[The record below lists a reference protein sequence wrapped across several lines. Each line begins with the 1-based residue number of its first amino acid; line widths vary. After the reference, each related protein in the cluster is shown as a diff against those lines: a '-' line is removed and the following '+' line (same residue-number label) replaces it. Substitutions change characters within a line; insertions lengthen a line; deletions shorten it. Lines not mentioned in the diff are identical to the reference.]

1 MRSRFAFIWVLL
13 TAAIAGVAAW
23 IAYGVGVATHVA
35 SSVPA
40 TAEGVAPYYYGYPG
54 FGFFPFFGF
63 FWFLFILF
71 VIFLVLRA
79 GRGWGHRRF
88 GGWGGPGGPGGPG
101 GMPPGIEE
109 RLKSW
114 HESAHGEDKTAQK

>member
-23 IAYGVGVATHVA
+23 IAYGAGMATKVA

-40 TAEGVAPYYYGYPG
+40 TAGGVPPYYYYYGHPW

-71 VIFLVLRA
+71 VIVLVVRA
-79 GRGWGHRRF
+79 GRGWGHRR
-88 GGWGGPGGPGGPG
+88 WAGPGGPD

-114 HESAHGEDKTAQK
+114 HERAHGEDKTAQQ

>member
-23 IAYGVGVATHVA
+23 IAYGAAMATKVVAT
-35 SSVPA
+35 VPA
-40 TAEGVAPYYYGYPG
+40 TAGGVPQYYYYGHPW
-54 FGFFPFFGF
+54 FGFLPFFGF

-71 VIFLVLRA
+71 VIFLIFRA
-79 GRGWGHRRF
+79 GRGWGYRRF
-88 GGWGGPGGPGGPG
+88 GGWGGPGGPG

-114 HESAHGEDKTAQK
+114 HERAHGEDKTAQQ